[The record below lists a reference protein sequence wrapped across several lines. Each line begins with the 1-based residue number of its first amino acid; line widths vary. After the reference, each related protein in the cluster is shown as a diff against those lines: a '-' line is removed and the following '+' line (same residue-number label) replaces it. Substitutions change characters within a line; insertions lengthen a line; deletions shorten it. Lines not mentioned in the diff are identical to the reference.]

1 MPFERKIQNGAFPSV
16 LSDKI
21 VCFVQKKHCNYEVK

>member
-1 MPFERKIQNGAFPSV
+1 MPFESKIRNGAFPSV
-16 LSDKI
+16 LSNKT

>member
-1 MPFERKIQNGAFPSV
+1 MTFESKIRDGAFPSV

>member
-1 MPFERKIQNGAFPSV
+1 MPFESKIQNGAFPSV
-16 LSDKI
+16 LSDKT